1 MLVAPHYRL
10 NTLMVLFTM
19 VRMKIIVSCLMFLHL
34 YIVCLETFSNTSKN
48 GRRIFFSRVNFIC
61 WLLFSCHSIPVLLQW
76 HVKDPGHSAKNASGR
91 LYLNT
96 HTSLTQ
102 RSLSGLT
109 MPLSRHSV
117 GAYPETSSPAIF
129 VRHLATVVS
138 ARLAIVDW
146 SWPKRGISVRELIS
160 T

>member
-76 HVKDPGHSAKNASGR
+76 HVKDRSHSAKSASGR
-91 LYLNT
+91 LHLNM
-96 HTSLTQ
+96 HTLMTE
-102 RSLSGLT
+102 RSQSGLT
-109 MPLSRHSV
+109 TPLSRHSV
-117 GAYPETSSPAIF
+117 GTYPEASS
-129 VRHLATVVS
+129 HATCQGTFGHS
-138 ARLAIVDW
+138 RLRRLSHYGLPW
-146 SWPKRGISVRELIS
+146 HKEWN
-160 T
+160 